1 MYNALCRI
9 DDSKCSGE
17 FWGGL
22 HLPTC
27 PITGILFVPVSSHLL
42 LLIYYTLLM
51 SYLLQSHWYDVQ
63 ISLNNVLDVVHI
75 SITIKLA
82 RHTNLAR

>member
-1 MYNALCRI
+1 MYDALRHV

-17 FWGGL
+17 FWGGF

-27 PITGILFVPVSSHLL
+27 PITGILFIPVSSHLL

-51 SYLLQSHWYDVQ
+51 LYLLQSHQYDVQ
-63 ISLNNVLDVVHI
+63 ISLNNVLNVVHI

-82 RHTNLAR
+82 CHTNLA